1 MSFKGVS
8 IFSSGGNFV
17 QQSGTILA
25 LLVEDHPNKQ
35 FCDIILKSVRWSR
48 RSHIKVFLLFSSG
61 GHFVSAEQND
71 FSNFDR

>member
-8 IFSSGGNFV
+8 ICSSVGNLV

-25 LLVEDHPNKQ
+25 LLVEDHPKKQ
-35 FCDIILKSVRWSR
+35 FCNIILKSVHWSR
-48 RSHIKVFLLFSSG
+48 RSHLKVFSIFSSG
-61 GHFVSAEQND
+61 CHFVSAEQND